1 MYAEYCAWRGIR
13 ARSARGADDAMRVL
27 AASLPDGV
35 VISERLRDC
44 TGPDLV
50 RALRRS
56 RRTFDLAVVMLA
68 WNTFVA
74 SLYDTSKYGCDLV
87 LTVPVLPD
95 ELIDALQAVR
105 RLRAARPFE
114 AWLLSR
120 RGESVWMVRTAR
132 LELTVA
138 GPRDRRDAF
147 HFDTES
153 ELRSFQAD
161 YQQRLQNGGYALEA
175 SGTDRRSGRERR
187 VDPRPGV
194 ERRLAQ

>member
-13 ARSARGADDAMRVL
+13 ARSARGAGDAVREL

-35 VISERLRDC
+35 VVSERLRDC

-56 RRTFDLAVVMLA
+56 RRTFDLPVVMLA
-68 WNTFVA
+68 SNTSVA

-95 ELIDALQAVR
+95 ELIDALEAVM
-105 RLRAARPFE
+105 RLRAARRFD
-114 AWLLSR
+114 AWLFSR
-120 RGESVWMVRTAR
+120 GGESVWMVRTAR
-132 LELTVA
+132 LELAVA
-138 GPRDRRDAF
+138 GPREHRQVF
-147 HFDTES
+147 HFETEP
-153 ELRSFQAD
+153 ELASLQAD
-161 YQQRLQNGGYALEA
+161 YQRRLQSAGYALDA
-175 SGTDRRSGRERR
+175 FGTDRRLGRERR
-187 VDPRPGV
+187 VEARPGV